1 MCEECGSRTTSK
13 QVVLSLS
20 SSCAVRCPLHSSDL
34 DEDRPPLS
42 SVQLLKMA
50 ELFKAELSVKWCYD
64 YYVAM
69 LPDSFDGS

>member
-1 MCEECGSRTTSK
+1 MCEERGSRTTSE
-13 QVVLSLS
+13 QVVVALS

-50 ELFKAELSVKWCYD
+50 ELF
-64 YYVAM
+64 
-69 LPDSFDGS
+69 